1 MAKFLI
7 PDKNHW
13 LNGMCQCLGQLSAR
27 VRDHSGH
34 AAVISNTLLL
44 VEGADE
50 LGLESRLGSLLT
62 VGR

>member
-1 MAKFLI
+1 MLQSFLI
-7 PDKNHW
+7 PYF
-13 LNGMCQCLGQLSAR
+13 L
-27 VRDHSGH
+27 
-34 AAVISNTLLL
+34 ILLL